1 MTHARNPEFKNEHPY
16 LRGEKSYTVK
26 RYPDAGFRLLALYR
40 YWNIIQYYF
49 PYKHLIEEDWKKVL
63 PEFIPVFVNAANEL
77 EYAKAALSLI
87 ERVHDT
93 HANIYSSSPALEKFR
108 GVYFA
113 PLQVTFIENKAVV
126 TRYLAEAD
134 ERSTG
139 LKTGDIITAVNGVS
153 VEELIKT
160 RLAITPASNYPT
172 KLRNIANDLLR
183 SSDSTMTLTYQREQ
197 TTGTVMVNCYS
208 RQKVYA
214 NFAIKDTCFKYV
226 TPDIGYIYIGTLK
239 KDYIAAIM
247 PGFLKTKGIII
258 DLRCYPSDAV
268 NQILG
273 GYLMPKAT
281 PFVNFT
287 SGSIVNPGYFTFSNS
302 VYSYVGKKNADYY
315 KGQVVIL
322 VNEQTQSA
330 AEYSAMAY
338 RAAPGAKVIG
348 STTAGADG
356 NVSWFYLPG
365 GIYTCIS
372 GLGIYYPDKR
382 ETQRVGIVPDI
393 TVQPTIKGFTQGRDE
408 VLEKA
413 IEIINKGAK

>member
-1 MTHARNPEFKNEHPY
+1 
-16 LRGEKSYTVK
+16 
-26 RYPDAGFRLLALYR
+26 
-40 YWNIIQYYF
+40 
-49 PYKHLIEEDWKKVL
+49 
-63 PEFIPVFVNAANEL
+63 
-77 EYAKAALSLI
+77 
-87 ERVHDT
+87 
-93 HANIYSSSPALEKFR
+93 
-108 GVYFA
+108 
-113 PLQVTFIENKAVV
+113 
-126 TRYLAEAD
+126 
-134 ERSTG
+134 
-139 LKTGDIITAVNGVS
+139 
-153 VEELIKT
+153 
-160 RLAITPASNYPT
+160 
-172 KLRNIANDLLR
+172 
-183 SSDSTMTLTYQREQ
+183 MTLTYQREQ